1 MTPRSSILITALT
14 AALVTGCGGSSAPP
28 PPVPARLLE
37 DPGFVATGDHE
48 MRYGIVLA
56 SELPAQVAKAYAINR
71 SKDRVIVNVSVLH
84 RQAGVLPSPIEA
96 EVEGEWRTLVGEP
109 QPLAFR
115 AVLEGAAVSYIA
127 EAPVRNQEP
136 TTFELRARPPHA
148 STITASVT
156 RSFDTTSQ

>member
-1 MTPRSSILITALT
+1 MTPRRAILVTTLA
-14 AALVTGCGGSSAPP
+14 AALAAGCGGSSAPP
-28 PPVPARLLE
+28 PPVPARLFE
-37 DPGFVATGDHE
+37 DPGFVATAEHE

-56 SELPAQVAKAYAINR
+56 SELPAAVAKAYAINR
-71 SKDRVIVNVSVLH
+71 SKDRVVVNVSVLR
-84 RQAGVLPSPIEA
+84 RQAGALPSPIEA

-115 AVLEGAAVSYIA
+115 PVLEGAAISYVA
-127 EAPVRNQEP
+127 EAPVGNQEP
-136 TTFELRARPPHA
+136 TTFELRARPPQA